1 MKRFSKRISILAL
14 TASVLALSACAP
26 AVEKEAVSEATV
38 EVAVAVTPEAVH
50 QAVITLDTH
59 VDIPLTYMTD
69 AMDPGTDTDAQV
81 DLAKMEVGGLDAAFF
96 IVYTPQTN
104 ILEANT
110 LERGI
115 KYAEA
120 REIAETRFA
129 AIDKLTKT
137 YPERIEL
144 AKTADDVRRIH
155 KSGKRAALIGM
166 ENAFPL
172 GASIDDV
179 PLWAERG
186 VRYMG
191 ITHMGHNQFGDSSN
205 PKTAW
210 GETDS
215 MYGGLSPLGKDLVA
229 ALNKAGI
236 MVDVSH
242 AGRETMM
249 QATALSSVP
258 VIASHSGVMGVADSL
273 RNLDDAQLRAL
284 AENGGVAQMVALG
297 SYVKALSPAQEKFK
311 AEVRT
316 EMGFETDTQIFKSSP
331 DKISKYFKALEG
343 MYDIDA
349 KANVADFADHID
361 HAVKIAGIDHVG
373 IASDFDGGGG
383 ITGWSDASETLNITK
398 ELVARGYSQT
408 DIEKIW
414 GGNLLRVLQ
423 AVQDGADK

>member
-1 MKRFSKRISILAL
+1 MNRFSKHISILAL

-26 AVEKEAVSEATV
+26 EVTPEITSED
-38 EVAVAVTPEAVH
+38 EVAVITALTPEAVH
-50 QAVITLDTH
+50 LEVITLDTH

-69 AMDPGTDTDAQV
+69 EMDPGTDTDAQV
-81 DLAKMEVGGLDAAFF
+81 DLAKMEIGGLDAAFF

-104 ILEANT
+104 ILAANI
-110 LERGI
+110 LAANI

-129 AIDKLTKT
+129 AIDRLTKT
-137 YPERIEL
+137 YPDRIEL

-155 KSGKRAALIGM
+155 NAGKRAALIGM

-172 GASIDDV
+172 GASVDDV
-179 PLWAERG
+179 PMWAERG

-205 PKTAW
+205 PKTGW

-215 MYGGLSPLGKDLVA
+215 MYGGLSPLGKELVA

-242 AGRETMM
+242 AAKSTMM
-249 QATALSSVP
+249 QATALSTVP
-258 VIASHSGVMGVADSL
+258 VIASHSGVMGVAKSL
-273 RNLDDAQLRAL
+273 RNLDDEQLRAL

-311 AEVRT
+311 MDVRV
-316 EMGFETDTQIFKSSP
+316 EMGLETDAKLFSSEP
-331 DKISKYFKALEG
+331 EIIKEYFKALEAI
-343 MYDIDA
+343 YEIDA
-349 KANVADFADHID
+349 KASVVDYVNHID

-383 ITGWSDASETLNITK
+383 IDGWQDATETLNITK
-398 ELVARGYSQT
+398 ELVARGYSQQ

-423 AVQDGADK
+423 AVQDGAEK

>member
-104 ILEANT
+104 ILDAD
-110 LERGI
+110 I

-172 GASIDDV
+172 GASVDDV

-311 AEVRT
+311 ADVRT
-316 EMGFETDTQIFKSSP
+316 EMGFETDTQIFKSGP
-331 DKISKYFKALEG
+331 EKIGKYFKALEG

-398 ELVARGYSQT
+398 ELVKRGYSQT

>member
-1 MKRFSKRISILAL
+1 MNQFSKHISILAL

-26 AVEKEAVSEATV
+26 EVTPEGVSED
-38 EVAVAVTPEAVH
+38 EVAVTTALTPEAVH

-69 AMDPGTDTDAQV
+69 EMDPGTDTDAQV
-81 DLAKMEVGGLDAAFF
+81 DLAKMEIGGLDAAFF

-104 ILEANT
+104 ILEAD
-110 LERGI
+110 I

-129 AIDKLTKT
+129 AIDRLTKT
-137 YPERIEL
+137 YPDRIEL

-155 KSGKRAALIGM
+155 NAGKRAALIGM

-172 GASIDDV
+172 GASVDDV
-179 PLWAERG
+179 PMWAERG

-205 PKTAW
+205 PKTGW

-215 MYGGLSPLGKDLVA
+215 MYGGLSPLGKELVA

-242 AGRETMM
+242 AAKSTMM
-249 QATALSSVP
+249 QATALSTVP
-258 VIASHSGVMGVADSL
+258 VIASHSGVMGVAKSL
-273 RNLDDAQLRAL
+273 RNLDDEQLRTL
-284 AENGGVAQMVALG
+284 AKNGGVAQMVALG

-311 AEVRT
+311 MDVRA
-316 EMGFETDTQIFKSSP
+316 EMGLETDAKLFSSEP
-331 DKISKYFKALEG
+331 EIIKEYFKALEAI
-343 MYDIDA
+343 YEIDA
-349 KANVADFADHID
+349 KASVEDYVNHID

-383 ITGWSDASETLNITK
+383 IDGWQDATETLNITK
-398 ELVARGYSQT
+398 ELVARGYSKA

-423 AVQDGADK
+423 TVQDGAGK